1 MADERTRIE
10 ELEAELARARALLA
24 AHDSAIAERD
34 SAIAER
40 DSAIV
45 EKDAAL
51 EEAGVEIS
59 KRDDAIRL
67 MHLAIGKRDDTI
79 RLLRAEV
86 AKLCRQIYGRSTEGV
101 DADQLLL
108 AFEEA
113 RAAGEEVELPPEFL
127 DEAPDGEDEPAKS
140 KRRNGRAPLSPLL
153 PRERIEVP
161 LTDEQRLCDCGCE
174 RVPFGEDITEVL
186 DYTPACL
193 RVLEYVRTKVRC
205 EACPASIHQ
214 ASPPDLPILKGRPSA
229 ELLAAIL
236 LAKFGDHLPLARQ
249 ARRFKRLGQV
259 IRRQTLMDWV
269 RDATWLLRRIADA
282 IAAEVLAT
290 PVIQTDETGIRVRDP
305 TRKPAVRKGRIWC
318 WCGPPGAIRYMATPT
333 REGRWAE
340 EFLGDYEGFIQ
351 ADAYSG
357 FDRLFRDGSR
367 TEVGCWAH
375 ARRKFYEALEEEPAR
390 AAVVI
395 AGIRKLF
402 RIEET
407 ASKAGLTTDERHAL
421 RQEKA
426 APVHARLF
434 RYLETLQAEL
444 RPNSLFRKAVNY
456 AMNQRK
462 ALTTYLT
469 DGRLCIDNNRSERSL
484 RAVALGRKNWLFAGS
499 AEGADRAAIA
509 YSLIRSAIEL
519 GINPRIYLA
528 DVLTRVARCPES
540 EVPQLTPRAWKAARD
555 AEARSDV

>member
-1 MADERTRIE
+1 
-10 ELEAELARARALLA
+10 
-24 AHDSAIAERD
+24 
-34 SAIAER
+34 
-40 DSAIV
+40 
-45 EKDAAL
+45 
-51 EEAGVEIS
+51 
-59 KRDDAIRL
+59 
-67 MHLAIGKRDDTI
+67 MHVAIGKRDDTI

-127 DEAPDGEDEPAKS
+127 DEAPDGEDEPAKAS

-193 RVLEYVRTKVRC
+193 RVLEYVRC
-205 EACPASIHQ
+205 EACPASIRQ

-229 ELLAAIL
+229 ELLTAFL
-236 LAKFGDHLPLARQ
+236 LAKFGDHLSLARQ
-249 ARRFKRLGQV
+249 ARRFKRLGQA
-259 IRRQTLMDWV
+259 IERQTLMDWV
-269 RDATWLLRRIADA
+269 RDATWLLRPIADA
-282 IAAEVLAT
+282 IAAEVLAS

-305 TRKPAVRKGRIWC
+305 TRRPAVRKGRIWC

-333 REGRWAE
+333 KEGRWAE

-351 ADAYSG
+351 ADAYRG

-375 ARRKFYEALEEEPAR
+375 ARRKFYEALEEEPVR

-395 AGIRKLF
+395 AGIC
-402 RIEET
+402 
-407 ASKAGLTTDERHAL
+407 
-421 RQEKA
+421 
-426 APVHARLF
+426 V
-434 RYLETLQAEL
+434 
-444 RPNSLFRKAVNY
+444 
-456 AMNQRK
+456 
-462 ALTTYLT
+462 
-469 DGRLCIDNNRSERSL
+469 
-484 RAVALGRKNWLFAGS
+484 
-499 AEGADRAAIA
+499 
-509 YSLIRSAIEL
+509 
-519 GINPRIYLA
+519 
-528 DVLTRVARCPES
+528 
-540 EVPQLTPRAWKAARD
+540 
-555 AEARSDV
+555 

>member
-10 ELEAELARARALLA
+10 ELEAELARARALL
-24 AHDSAIAERD
+24 AERD

-51 EEAGVEIS
+51 EEAGVEIEA
-59 KRDDAIRL
+59 RDDTIRL
-67 MHLAIGKRDDTI
+67 MHVAIGKRDDTI

-205 EACPASIHQ
+205 EACPASIRQ
-214 ASPPDLPILKGRPSA
+214 APPPELPILKGRPSA

-259 IRRQTLMDWV
+259 IERQTLMDWV

-282 IAAEVLAT
+282 IAAEVLAH

-390 AAVVI
+390 TAVVI

-402 RIEET
+402 RIEKT
-407 ASKAGLTTDERHAL
+407 AREAGLTADERQAL

-434 RYLETLQAEL
+434 RYLEKLQAEL
-444 RPNSLFRKAVNY
+444 RPNSLLRKAVNY
-456 AMNQRK
+456 AMNQRE
-462 ALTTYLT
+462 ALTIYLS

-555 AEARSDV
+555 AEARSDA